1 MLKPAD
7 VTHLMSG
14 RKIARIAFQ
23 PEEIHRRVQEL
34 GKEIGAAYPTGELLV
49 LGLLKGSFVFVADLV
64 REIPRPRQVDFLV
77 ASSSGAGNEWA
88 GLSKTVAF
96 WLLVILAPFVFIQV
110 AMRKSADYVEV
121 KYSNF
126 VTALEHNNVREVVIQ
141 DLQNIRGQL
150 KSPERVEGHDVLNF
164 TVPLPFPASEA

>member
-1 MLKPAD
+1 MPDRVPA
-7 VTHLMSG
+7 VPP
-14 RKIARIAFQ
+14 RNNWAR
-23 PEEIHRRVQEL
+23 
-34 GKEIGAAYPTGELLV
+34 
-49 LGLLKGSFVFVADLV
+49 
-64 REIPRPRQVDFLV
+64 
-77 ASSSGAGNEWA
+77 
-88 GLSKTVAF
+88 LSKTVAV

-141 DLQNIRGQL
+141 ELQNIRGQF